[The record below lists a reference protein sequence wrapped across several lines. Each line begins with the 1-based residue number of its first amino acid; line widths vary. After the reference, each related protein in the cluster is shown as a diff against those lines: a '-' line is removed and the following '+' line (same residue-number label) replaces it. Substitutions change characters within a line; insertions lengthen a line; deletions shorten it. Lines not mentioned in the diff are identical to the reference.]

1 MKAPHSLVARIVMF
15 AMAALPLANA
25 AQAQETS
32 YPSRPIELYVGYPAG
47 GSADLTARVLADGA
61 SKILGQP
68 IVIINKPG
76 AGTVV
81 ELMALKNAKPDG
93 YTIGTLATA
102 GMINQHMGAVEYDVT
117 KDFTP
122 IIQYAGWIAGL
133 VVRNEA
139 PWKDFKEFLEYAKAN
154 PGKIRYSTAGAGTQQ
169 HLTMVRLGNELGI
182 QWLHIPYKG
191 GPPAVTAALTGEVEA
206 TAQTAEWAPF
216 VQDGKMRLLATFGT
230 KRSEAFPGA
239 PALSEFGVTFDP
251 PNMLGLV
258 APKGVSPKII
268 ERLHGAFRKA
278 MDDPKFQETLDRMRM
293 VRIYRGPEDY
303 GRFIRE
309 LNEGWSPVIRGSMK
323 KDDK

>member
-1 MKAPHSLVARIVMF
+1 MKALNMLVARVAVL
-15 AMAALPLANA
+15 AMAALPIVAS
-25 AQAQETS
+25 AQAEEAS
-32 YPSRPIELYVGYPAG
+32 YPSRPIELLVGYPAG

-68 IVIINKPG
+68 IVIINRPG

-81 ELMALKNAKPDG
+81 QLTALKNAKPDG

-102 GMINQHMGAVEYDVT
+102 GMINQYMGEVQYDTT

-122 IIQYAGWIAGL
+122 IMQYAGWIAGL
-133 VVRNEA
+133 VVRTEA
-139 PWKDFKEFLEYAKAN
+139 PWKDFKEFLAYAKAN

-182 QWLHIPYKG
+182 SWLHIPYKG

-230 KRSEAFPGA
+230 KRTEAFPGA
-239 PALSEFGVTFDP
+239 PALSEFGVAFDP

-258 APKGVSPKII
+258 GPKGMPPKAI
-268 ERLHGAFRKA
+268 ERLHEAFRKA
-278 MDDPKFQETLDRMRM
+278 MEDPRFQQTIDRMRM
-293 VRIYRGPEDY
+293 VRMYRGPEDY
-303 GRFIRE
+303 GKFIRE
-309 LNEGWSPVIRGSMK
+309 LNEGWSAVIRSSMK